1 MGTPGAG
8 RSDVDAYAFAQSL
21 LPPKELWP
29 VFDYSEEHL
38 RNYPQRLNVAAT
50 LLDTAVAEGHRDTV
64 MLHYGNKVWT
74 YGLLLDRVQRI
85 TRVLTEVLRVR
96 RGECVLLRAPNS
108 PMLAACWLAVVRAGA
123 IAVAAS
129 PMLRMQELA
138 FIVDKLRIRLALC
151 EVSVV
156 ADLEAVLVGNDWLR
170 SIKCFTDLGERGA
183 DAELDALAARQAPGG
198 PWADTAADDIATVV
212 FSSGTTGTPK
222 AVAHS
227 HRALLAACDCWRY
240 PLPISPHEPMCATS
254 SIAFIYGLTSNLLY
268 PLRFRTSAVLLPTA
282 TPELLLNA
290 IERHRVAALIT
301 VPTALNKLLPQLRTA
316 DIHSLTKC
324 FSSGEPLGSE
334 LWHAW
339 HDATGNRIIQ
349 GFGSSEFMTRVLS
362 PSADGEPVGS
372 LGRAVPGYTACL
384 MDAQGQVIPPGGRG
398 FLAVR
403 GPTGCRYLGDE
414 QKQRDFVRN
423 GWNVTSDIFD
433 QDVNGCFWYVGRKD
447 DIIVSSGYNIAA
459 VEVERVIE
467 AHPAVLECAVVGVPD
482 AARGMIVRACI
493 VLRNAQEASEAT
505 ARNIQEHVKSTI
517 APYKYPRDI
526 QFLAALPRTASGKVE
541 RYKLQRT

>member
-1 MGTPGAG
+1 MGTRPAVPSAADG
-8 RSDVDAYAFAQSL
+8 YAQSL
-21 LPPKELWP
+21 LPPKGLWP
-29 VFDYSEEHL
+29 VFDYSAEHL
-38 RNYPQRLNVAAT
+38 RHYPQRLNVAAA
-50 LLDTAVAEGHRDTV
+50 LLDAAVAAGSRDQV
-64 MLHYGNKVWT
+64 MLHYGDTAWT
-74 YGLLLDRVQRI
+74 YGQLLDRVQRVS
-85 TRVLTEVLRVR
+85 RVLNEVLQVR

-129 PMLRMQELA
+129 PMLRKQELA

-156 ADLEAVLVGNDWLR
+156 ADLEAVLAGSDWLR
-170 SIKCFTDLGERGA
+170 SIKCFTDRGERGA
-183 DAELDALAARQAPGG
+183 DAELDALAARQAPGA
-198 PWADTAADDIATVV
+198 PWADTAADEIATVV

-222 AVAHS
+222 AVAHF
-227 HRALLAACDCWRY
+227 HRDLLAACDCWRY
-240 PLPISPHEPMCATS
+240 PLPVAPNESMCATS
-254 SIAFIYGLTSNLLY
+254 GIAFIYGLTSNLLY
-268 PLRFRTSAVLLPTA
+268 PLRFRTSAVLLPSA
-282 TPELLLNA
+282 APELLLHA
-290 IERHRVAALIT
+290 IERYQVAALIT
-301 VPTALNKLLPQLRTA
+301 VPTVLNKLLPQLRTA

-324 FSSGEPLGSE
+324 FSSGEPLLRE

-339 HDATGNRIIQ
+339 HEATGNRIIQ

-362 PSADGEPVGS
+362 PAADGEPVGS

-384 MDAQGQVIPPGGRG
+384 MDGEGQVIPPGGRG

-423 GWNVTSDIFD
+423 GWNVTSDVFD
-433 QDVNGCFWYVGRKD
+433 QDADGCFWYVGRKD

-459 VEVERVIE
+459 IEVERAIA
-467 AHPAVLECAVVGVPD
+467 AHPAVRECAVVGVPD
-482 AARGMIVRACI
+482 TARGMIVRACV

-505 ARNIQEHVKSTI
+505 ARIIQEHVKSTI
-517 APYKYPRDI
+517 APYKYPREVRFMK
-526 QFLAALPRTASGKVE
+526 QLPRTASGKVE
-541 RYKLQRT
+541 LYKLQGM

>member
-1 MGTPGAG
+1 MGTPPAAQSAADG
-8 RSDVDAYAFAQSL
+8 YAQSL

-29 VFDYSEEHL
+29 LFDYSAEHL
-38 RNYPQRLNVAAT
+38 RHYPQRLNAAAA
-50 LLDTAVAEGHRDTV
+50 LLDAAVADGNRDKV
-64 MLHYGNKVWT
+64 MLHYGDAAWS
-74 YGLLLDRVQRI
+74 YGQLLDRVQRI
-85 TRVLTEVLRVR
+85 SRVLNEVLQVR

-129 PMLRMQELA
+129 PMLRTQELA

-151 EVSVV
+151 EISV
-156 ADLEAVLVGNDWLR
+156 AAELETLLARNDWLR
-170 SIKCFTDLGERGA
+170 SVKCFTDLGERGA

-198 PWADTAADDIATVV
+198 PWADTAADDIATIV

-222 AVAHS
+222 AVAHF
-227 HRALLAACDCWRY
+227 HRDLLAACDCWRY
-240 PLPISPHEPMCATS
+240 PLPITPDEPMCATS
-254 SIAFIYGLTSNLLY
+254 GIAFIYGLTSNLLY
-268 PLRFRTSAVLLPTA
+268 PLRFRTSAVLLPNA
-282 TPELLLNA
+282 APELLLNA

-301 VPTALNKLLPQLRTA
+301 VPTVLNKLLPQLRTA

-324 FSSGEPLGSE
+324 FSSGEPLLSE

-339 HDATGNRIIQ
+339 HEATGNRIIQ

-414 QKQRDFVRN
+414 QKQREFVRN
-423 GWNVTSDIFD
+423 GWNVTSDVFD
-433 QDVNGCFWYVGRKD
+433 QDADGCFWYVGRKD
-447 DIIVSSGYNIAA
+447 AIIVSSGYNIAA
-459 VEVERVIE
+459 VEVERAIA

-482 AARGMIVRACI
+482 AARGMIVRACV

-505 ARNIQEHVKSTI
+505 ARIIQEHVKSTI
-517 APYKYPRDI
+517 APYKYPREVRFI
-526 QFLAALPRTASGKVE
+526 EQLPRTTSGKVE
-541 RYKLQRT
+541 LYKLQRM